1 MIDLFNGDC
10 IEKLRTL
17 PAASIDLAVL
27 DPPYSFQTT
36 RGGGGIWQ

>member
-1 MIDLFNGDC
+1 MIDLYNGDC

-17 PAASIDLAVL
+17 PTASIDLAVL